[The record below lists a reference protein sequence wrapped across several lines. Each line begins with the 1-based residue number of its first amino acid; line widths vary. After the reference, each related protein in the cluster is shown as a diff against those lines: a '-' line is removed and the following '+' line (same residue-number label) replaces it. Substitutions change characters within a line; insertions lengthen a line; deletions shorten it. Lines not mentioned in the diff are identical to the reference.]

1 MKIAIICSYPLPYGM
16 AATTRILSYSKG
28 LVALGTDVEVI
39 SYMPSGTGIDN
50 LEDDN
55 GELGGVKYR
64 YAFRRKRTRNR
75 IIRPFEVLWSLLLLM
90 RYLIKNGGKSKY
102 DAIIVS
108 SDNLVIL
115 CYMAFVN
122 IMLRTRLLFI
132 FDEFPI
138 PIRAKLKKAI
148 PAWKR
153 KAYSFIL
160 HFYSGYISM
169 TDTLLKYY
177 QNISFHKGVIVS
189 SITDISR
196 FEKLPAKVS
205 IQPATFKIVYMG
217 NMELSKDN
225 VDNILLSLNYL
236 KGRYSFHLFLYGNPS
251 RANRNE
257 LLHIIKSNELSDY
270 VTFDYVSYTEV
281 PTILNEAD
289 VLVSSQPDT
298 VRAAGGF
305 PTKLGEYLMT
315 AKPVL
320 CTEVGEIAEY
330 FVNKKEVYL
339 AMPGSPEDFADKLS
353 YIFDNYKE
361 ALLVGEAGKQ
371 KIMNNYSHYQAGNI
385 IFNFI
390 KSL

>member
-1 MKIAIICSYPLPYGM
+1 
-16 AATTRILSYSKG
+16 
-28 LVALGTDVEVI
+28 
-39 SYMPSGTGIDN
+39 
-50 LEDDN
+50 
-55 GELGGVKYR
+55 
-64 YAFRRKRTRNR
+64 
-75 IIRPFEVLWSLLLLM
+75 
-90 RYLIKNGGKSKY
+90 
-102 DAIIVS
+102 
-108 SDNLVIL
+108 
-115 CYMAFVN
+115 
-122 IMLRTRLLFI
+122 
-132 FDEFPI
+132 
-138 PIRAKLKKAI
+138 
-148 PAWKR
+148 
-153 KAYSFIL
+153 
-160 HFYSGYISM
+160 
-169 TDTLLKYY
+169 
-177 QNISFHKGVIVS
+177 
-189 SITDISR
+189 
-196 FEKLPAKVS
+196 
-205 IQPATFKIVYMG
+205 MG

-298 VRAAGGF
+298 VRASGGF

-339 AMPGSPEDFADKLS
+339 AIPGSPEDFADKLS